1 MKIISAVALILT
13 IFPTFVFAAQ
23 TGLYAGISAGQ
34 SSTSIDNVALS
45 KKTDTGFSF
54 LGGYKVSQNLGI
66 EAQYNSFGKVKMS
79 TASADIHALSATA
92 VVAFPVNTDF
102 SFFGRLGFAKT
113 TFKATGSST
122 SRNTATFGVG
132 GQYSLDSNLS
142 VRAGW
147 DRYSIDDGATTGNTD
162 LISAGIVYKF

>member
-1 MKIISAVALILT
+1 MKNINVATLLIVA
-13 IFPTFVFAAQ
+13 FPMIAFADQ
-23 TGLYAGISAGQ
+23 TGFYAGISAGQ
-34 SSTSIDNVALS
+34 SSTSIDNVTLS

-66 EAQYNSFGKVKMS
+66 EAQYTSFGKVKVGA
-79 TASADIHALSATA
+79 ASADIDALSATA